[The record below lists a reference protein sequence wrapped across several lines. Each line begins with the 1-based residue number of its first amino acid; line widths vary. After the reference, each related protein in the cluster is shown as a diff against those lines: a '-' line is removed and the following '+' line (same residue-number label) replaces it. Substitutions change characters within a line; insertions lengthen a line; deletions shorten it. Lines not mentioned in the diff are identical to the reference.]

1 MVPME
6 RLELSQD
13 CSYTLLKR
21 TRLPFRHIGTSLAS
35 DVPSAVAYKAFL
47 RNGPECSNI
56 GAYRN
61 VKMFL

>member
-21 TRLPFRHIGTSLAS
+21 TRLPFRHIGMCSEESAQSVAIFALLAN
-35 DVPSAVAYKAFL
+35 D
-47 RNGPECSNI
+47 
-56 GAYRN
+56 
-61 VKMFL
+61 